1 MVYLLFFL
9 SQSYVLGRMV
19 GWGYVQPGTNGWSI
33 SSKVGDAMRP
43 EATETGWLFQG
54 VWKMSW
60 TYWTLP
66 FLRNPCWTI
75 SNFVWWFLSSIP
87 NERGWTWYMFER
99 KHTFS
104 QDSPTTNSQKTVFFT
119 FHRAKAELT
128 LWAVKLRGQVT
139 LVYPPII
146 IIDDLYSYGPKYQ
159 SS

>member
-43 EATETGWLFQG
+43 EATETAWLFQG

-60 TYWTLP
+60 SYWTLP

-75 SNFVWWFLSSIP
+75 YQILYGGFYHRFQMNVDEHGTCLKENTHFHKILQPPTPKKLSFLRFIGRKLSWPCEPWNYEVRSHWYTLRSS
-87 NERGWTWYMFER
+87 
-99 KHTFS
+99 
-104 QDSPTTNSQKTVFFT
+104 
-119 FHRAKAELT
+119 L
-128 LWAVKLRGQVT
+128 
-139 LVYPPII
+139 
-146 IIDDLYSYGPKYQ
+146 
-159 SS
+159 